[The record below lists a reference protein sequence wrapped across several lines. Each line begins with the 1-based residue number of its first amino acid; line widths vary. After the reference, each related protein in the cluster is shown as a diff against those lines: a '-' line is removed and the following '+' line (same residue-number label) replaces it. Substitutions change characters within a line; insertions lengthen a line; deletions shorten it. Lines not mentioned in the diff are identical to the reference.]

1 MMVKEEGLFRPLRGV
16 NAMIAGAGPAHAM
29 YFGCLETGKNF
40 SAKFNLTAEIGD
52 GKFDCYFIWTKDIS
66 WVFIS
71 STGVSAVFA
80 TCLHDAVMTPAE
92 GKIWRKMLIF
102 LQY

>member
-1 MMVKEEGLFRPLRGV
+1 MQQLCCDKQQRLGIFRQLTMMVKEEGLFRPLRGV

-52 GKFDCYFIWTKDIS
+52 GKFDCYFI
-66 WVFIS
+66 
-71 STGVSAVFA
+71 
-80 TCLHDAVMTPAE
+80 
-92 GKIWRKMLIF
+92 
-102 LQY
+102 

>member
-40 SAKFNLTAEIGD
+40 SAKFNLNAEVGD
-52 GKFDCYFIWTKDIS
+52 GKIIIS
-66 WVFIS
+66 FEQRTFFESFFLLQVFQLS
-71 STGVSAVFA
+71 LPPVF
-80 TCLHDAVMTPAE
+80 M
-92 GKIWRKMLIF
+92 ML
-102 LQY
+102 